1 MKLKVKLSLMQI
13 AIVAV
18 IVTGIAIL
26 LLREATNISLEL
38 SMESQT
44 NLLDREVNYWKGRED
59 SHIRAL
65 NILGAIMEDY
75 EAIPAETRRD
85 QFDSMLRGAL
95 LENDSWILTYS
106 IWKPNALDGMDA
118 RFIGRSGSSP
128 TGQYAMTITRETGT
142 ITTRASTD
150 IENTMA
156 HINGRDARKDRFDD
170 PIFRNINGKNTLV
183 LLIQVPIINPRTNE
197 VIGTVGC
204 LLDAAVIQPTLEK
217 IMRTDDD
224 IALMM
229 MYSGNGAILGHY
241 IPDRIGKMMLDVD
254 VELGTDRQRAYDA
267 VLSGGTFRGEKY
279 VQSLKTNVILIMH
292 SFPISDSDQTWS
304 IMIGIDENHVLRH
317 IHATTRFTIIL
328 AVISVLIGAVISY
341 FVLNNATK
349 PLVSVTET
357 LKDISEGEG
366 DLTHSIQT
374 KSTDEIGD
382 LAKYFNKTLEKIKN
396 LVLSIKGESVIL
408 SDIGTALASNMTETA
423 AAVNEITANIQS
435 IKERVINQSASVTE
449 THATMEQVVS
459 NINKLDQLI
468 QEQTANVAQASSA
481 IEQMVANTNSV
492 TNTVNNNANNVKT
505 LKDASEVGRNGLQE
519 VSQDIQEISRE
530 SEGLME
536 INSVMQNIA
545 SQTNLLSMNAAI
557 EAAHAGEAG
566 KGFAVVADEI
576 RKLAENS
583 SEQSKTISDVLK
595 KIKSSIDKITRST
608 ENVLTKFGAIDDSV
622 NIVAEQEENI
632 LHAMEEQGVGSKQTL
647 EGVSKVNDLSRQ
659 VSGRSEEM
667 LQNAK
672 EVIRESGNLE
682 KQTQEISSGMNEMA
696 SGAHQINSAV
706 NQVNEISIK
715 NRAGIDTLIKEV
727 SKFKVE

>member
-241 IPDRIGKMMLDVD
+241 IPDRIGKMLLDVD

-595 KIKSSIDKITRST
+595 KIKASIDKITIST

-622 NIVAEQEENI
+622 SVVAEQEDNI
-632 LHAMEEQGVGSKQTL
+632 LHAMEEQGIGSKQIL
-647 EGVSKVNDLSRQ
+647 EGIGKVNEVTRQ
-659 VSGRSEEM
+659 VSSRSEEM

-672 EVIRESGNLE
+672 EVIRESSNLE
-682 KQTQEISSGMNEMA
+682 KATQEIESGMNEMA
-696 SGAHQINSAV
+696 SGA
-706 NQVNEISIK
+706 NEINIAVHNVNDISGK
-715 NRAGIDTLIKEV
+715 NREGIGVLIGEV
-727 SKFKVE
+727 SRFKVE